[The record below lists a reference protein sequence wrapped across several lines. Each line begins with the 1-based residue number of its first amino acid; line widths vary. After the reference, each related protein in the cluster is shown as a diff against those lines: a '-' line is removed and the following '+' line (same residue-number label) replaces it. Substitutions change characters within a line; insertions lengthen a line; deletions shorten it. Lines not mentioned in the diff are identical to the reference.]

1 MRWMNLDGN
10 LSDLG
15 RRQAI
20 HVDVH
25 LLHLL
30 HHLAAR
36 RQSLWRFLER
46 FPPKTTQQNYVL

>member
-30 HHLAAR
+30 HHLAVR